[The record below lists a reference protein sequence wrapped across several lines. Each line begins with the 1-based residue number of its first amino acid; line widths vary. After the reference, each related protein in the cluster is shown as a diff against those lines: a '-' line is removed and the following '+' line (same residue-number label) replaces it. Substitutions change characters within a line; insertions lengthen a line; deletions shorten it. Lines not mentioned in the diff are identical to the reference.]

1 MEPSCHQAGR
11 LFRLTAVTSGE
22 AAGHHGG
29 MAYIV
34 PTAADLKARYPAFAA
49 VSDATIDV
57 WLEDAQRTVKP
68 TWLEDDYRPGIM
80 SLAAHNMAEQSV
92 ITGGQSLAGVTS
104 FKSSQ
109 FSITL
114 SDQAASAT
122 GYAATIYGREFRIL
136 LARNVG
142 GMRLVACV

>member
-1 MEPSCHQAGR
+1 
-11 LFRLTAVTSGE
+11 
-22 AAGHHGG
+22 

-34 PTAADLKARYPAFAA
+34 PTAADLKARYTAFAA
-49 VSDATIDV
+49 VPDATINV
-57 WLEDAQRTVKP
+57 WIEDAQRTV
-68 TWLEDDYRPGIM
+68 TTAWAEADYRPGIL
-80 SLAAHNMAEQSV
+80 SLAAHSMAEQG
-92 ITGGQSLAGVTS
+92 IATGGQSLAGVTS

-109 FSITL
+109 FSVTM